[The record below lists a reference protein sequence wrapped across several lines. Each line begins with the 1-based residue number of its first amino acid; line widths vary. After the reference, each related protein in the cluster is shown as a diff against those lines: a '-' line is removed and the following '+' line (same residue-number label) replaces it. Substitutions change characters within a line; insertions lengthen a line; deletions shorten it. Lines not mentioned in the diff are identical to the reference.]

1 MSKHEYVG
9 SVQRMKAHNPTG
21 VDAYKPAQIAE
32 LVETSGVAKAHLSIV
47 QTLTLAILAGVFI
60 GFGGAAYTMVM
71 TGVDPGFGPARF
83 LGGVVFSL
91 GLILVV
97 VGGAELFTGNALMTI
112 AAVDR
117 KISMRDLLRNW
128 GFVYLGNLV
137 GAVAL
142 VLACAA
148 SGLLEGPMGAT
159 AAAIA
164 NGKIDLSPTQAFVR
178 GILCNALVCLAVWLS
193 FAARSVVGKV
203 MAILWPI
210 STFVLLGLEHS
221 IANMYLLPQ
230 GALAGAKLGW
240 GATISNLFWVTVG
253 NVVGGAGGVA
263 LAYRLAYLGKASG

>member
-1 MSKHEYVG
+1 MSKHECVG
-9 SVQRMKAHNPTG
+9 SVRRMKAHNPTG

-164 NGKIDLSPTQAFVR
+164 NGKIDLSPTQAFMR

-240 GATISNLFWVTVG
+240 SATISNLFWVTVG

-263 LAYRLAYLGKASG
+263 LAYRLAYLGKASD

>member
-9 SVQRMKAHNPTG
+9 SVRRMKAHNPTG

-47 QTLTLAILAGVFI
+47 QTLTLSILAGVFI

-117 KISMRDLLRNW
+117 KISMRDLIRNW

-148 SGLLEGPMGAT
+148 SGLLDGPMGAT

-164 NGKIDLSPTQAFVR
+164 KGKIDLSPTQAFMR

-210 STFVLLGLEHS
+210 ATFVLLGLEHS